1 MSDFLA
7 SALNTRLLLFHSLNH
22 IAVPIQLLWVF
33 LPETVPHPPS
43 VCRKKAAR
51 TSSVAA
57 SVEMTDLS
65 GLGDLASPLTDGRPV
80 DNHGQSLTE
89 MADRAGTDPVA
100 PEDPDTGC
108 EAEGRDVPVDQPP
121 CARAKKVLR
130 NKSILATVRAVRI
143 PMPCVPSAF
152 ARACLR
158 HATNRQPQAAIVPP
172 PTDSHRQRLSLDT
185 RKCSHSCVHTWA
197 YLHTHP
203 RTPTRKAA
211 AYCLLSFLSVLFDEC
226 LNLWCVASGA
236 VGGLGLSEHEL
247 GLYLCVMGAMLAL
260 YQVTGAGDITSTA
273 FSAISLP

>member
-172 PTDSHRQRLSLDT
+172 PTDSHRQRLSLDQPTATGSDCPST
-185 RKCSHSCVHTWA
+185 RGNALIHAS
-197 YLHTHP
+197 THG
-203 RTPTRKAA
+203 RTCTPTHAHPLARRRRTVCFRFCRCCSTSA
-211 AYCLLSFLSVLFDEC
+211 ST
-226 LNLWCVASGA
+226 SGA
-236 VGGLGLSEHEL
+236 WRPGRW
-247 GLYLCVMGAMLAL
+247 AA
-260 YQVTGAGDITSTA
+260 
-273 FSAISLP
+273 